1 MYKAGEQ
8 RWVWLCHP
16 KYQFKEEVV
25 NMAAQVGM
33 GWVRREEVG
42 EGRDASKG
50 REEVGGVVIEG
61 RERE

>member
-42 EGRDASKG
+42 EAGTRV
-50 REEVGGVVIEG
+50 REG
-61 RERE
+61 RRWVGW